1 MGKPLRSFILVFIL
15 SLFFCSGLYAA
26 TPFQWRTG
34 ESLTYKVEWA
44 YVRLGTVNLTI
55 LDSLQMDSVQ
65 VHHVRF
71 TIHSNPVL
79 FFVNMHSV
87 FDCYL
92 DNQLRPIHYVAQDIN
107 GNEIR
112 KAVYNF
118 FYADSFFTIDFSNT
132 AAPKT
137 RRHVK
142 LPLKEPVYDGISMAF
157 FARGHIHEDKADTVT
172 AFLDDNLGSVALN
185 FRGAG
190 EPIFIKAI
198 PNKIPTYFIDG
209 NILMKGI
216 AGVTGPFKGWF
227 ARDAQ
232 RPPLRAYLKVFIG
245 NVVLELEKWERWDPK
260 PLLKIKPPD
269 ASL

>member
-1 MGKPLRSFILVFIL
+1 VDKPLRSFVLAFIVSFAL
-15 SLFFCSGLYAA
+15 NSGLHAA
-26 TPFQWRTG
+26 VSFQWRTG
-34 ESLTYKVEWA
+34 ESLTYKVEWS
-44 YVRLGTVNLTI
+44 YIRLGTVNLTI
-55 LDSLQMDSVQ
+55 LDSLQIDSVQ

-71 TIHSNPVL
+71 TLNSNPVL

-92 DNQLRPIHYVAQDIN
+92 DNQLRPIHYVAKDIN
-107 GNEIR
+107 GKDVR

-132 AAPKT
+132 ADPNAE
-137 RRHVK
+137 RHVK

-157 FARGHIHEDKADTVT
+157 FARGHIHEEVTDSVT
-172 AFLDDNLGSVALN
+172 AFLDDNLGRVALN

-190 EPIFIKAI
+190 EPVRIKAI
-198 PNKIPTYFIDG
+198 PKKIPTYYIDG

-227 ARDAQ
+227 AQDGQ

-245 NVVLELEKWERWDPK
+245 NVILELEKWERWDPQ
-260 PLLKIKPPD
+260 PLLKD
-269 ASL
+269 